1 MADRSRLS
9 AFTSRPGEQKFLSV
23 YEDAM
28 ARLFPSDMER
38 ADVPTSFGTVRT
50 YCVGPVGGGPVVLL
64 AGAGGSAVSWY
75 SYVRPLSTSHRVVL
89 VDPIGEPGRSH
100 QTRAVNDGAD
110 AGRWLAELL
119 TEADLTDAHLV
130 GASYG
135 GWTALNAAICAPERV
150 ARLTLVDAAGILPLD
165 RRFYKW
171 VILSGLAGLLP
182 ATMRRRA
189 ARRLANGTLLDADLM
204 RLVGVSTRFR
214 RRLPPANPLTDD
226 ELRKITAPV
235 HGLFG
240 ERSTL
245 HNADAVA
252 QRLSTVMSSATA
264 EVVPGTGH
272 ALQIERPDVVLKAI
286 SQPAAQVMPGDLSG
300 PS

>member
-23 YEDAM
+23 YDEAM
-28 ARLFPSDMER
+28 ARLLPPDMEQT
-38 ADVPTSFGTVRT
+38 DVATSFGTVRT
-50 YCVGPVGGGPVVLL
+50 YCVGPVGGGIVVLL

-75 SYVRPLSTSHRVVL
+75 SYVRPLSTSHRVLL

-100 QTRAVNDGAD
+100 QTRAVDDGAD
-110 AGRWLAELL
+110 AGQWLGELL
-119 TEADLTDAHLV
+119 TETHLTDVHLV

-135 GWTALNAAICAPERV
+135 GWTALHAAIAAPERV

-165 RRFYKW
+165 RRFYTW
-171 VILSGLAGLLP
+171 VILSGLAGMLP
-182 ATMRRRA
+182 ATLRRRA
-189 ARRLANGTLLDADLM
+189 ARRLVNGTLLDADLM
-204 RLVGVSTRFR
+204 RLVAVSTRFR
-214 RRLPPANPLTDD
+214 RRLPPANPLTDY
-226 ELRKITAPV
+226 ELRKIAAPV

-245 HNADAVA
+245 HKADAAA
-252 QRLSTVMSSATA
+252 QRLSAVMPSATA

-272 ALQIERPDVVLKAI
+272 ALQIERSDLVLKAI
-286 SQPAAQVMPGDLSG
+286 TRPAAHVRPGDRPG
-300 PS
+300 PP

>member
-1 MADRSRLS
+1 MLTARSGTQHHATR
-9 AFTSRPGEQKFLSV
+9 SV
-23 YEDAM
+23 
-28 ARLFPSDMER
+28 ARQTGD
-38 ADVPTSFGTVRT
+38 
-50 YCVGPVGGGPVVLL
+50 
-64 AGAGGSAVSWY
+64 GS
-75 SYVRPLSTSHRVVL
+75 
-89 VDPIGEPGRSH
+89 
-100 QTRAVNDGAD
+100 D
-110 AGRWLAELL
+110 AGRWLAEVL
-119 TEADLTDAHLV
+119 TETDLSGSHLV

-135 GWTALNAAICAPERV
+135 GWTALHAAICAPERV

-171 VILSGLAGLLP
+171 AILSGLAGLLP
-182 ATMRRRA
+182 ATLRRRA

-214 RRLPPANPLTDD
+214 RRLPPANPLTDN
-226 ELRKITAPV
+226 EFRKITAAM

-245 HNADAVA
+245 HNADAAV
-252 QRLSTVMSSATA
+252 QRLRTVVPSASA

-272 ALQIERPDVVLKAI
+272 ALQVERPDVVLQAI
-286 SQPAAQVMPGDLSG
+286 SQPVAHVTPGDRPG